1 MPLVLTS
8 LGLLA
13 AYWGVLFLAQRAMLY
28 PAPSLADAPAPP
40 AYVQPVWLAG
50 SAGPVAAWF
59 LPPIPAS
66 TTPSPL
72 IIFTHGNAELIDFWP
87 EAFDEPRTWGV
98 AVLLLEYPGYGRST
112 GRASEASI
120 TNASLAAYDWARA
133 NPVVDS
139 RRIVAYG
146 RSLGGG
152 AACRLA
158 AQRPLAAVILESTF
172 TSVRAF
178 AGRFGAP
185 AFLVRDPFDNLA
197 FVRDYRG
204 PLLLLHGNHDEVIP
218 TQHSLT
224 LAAAAPQAELHLLP
238 CGHNDCAQAWT
249 VIRDFLERHGILDGG
264 PRAPSLPPD
273 SSRLP

>member
-72 IIFTHGNAELIDFWP
+72 IIFTHGN
-87 EAFDEPRTWGV
+87 
-98 AVLLLEYPGYGRST
+98 
-112 GRASEASI
+112 
-120 TNASLAAYDWARA
+120 
-133 NPVVDS
+133 VVDS

-158 AQRPLAAVILESTF
+158 AQRPF
-172 TSVRAF
+172 
-178 AGRFGAP
+178 
-185 AFLVRDPFDNLA
+185 
-197 FVRDYRG
+197 
-204 PLLLLHGNHDEVIP
+204 
-218 TQHSLT
+218 
-224 LAAAAPQAELHLLP
+224 AAAAPQAELHLLP